1 MGDKVP
7 AADKEK
13 AEGQITAL
21 KAAVEAEDFDT
32 IKTLTGELQQ
42 TLYGI
47 STNLY
52 QQAGDDA
59 SGAAPGPDATPS
71 GSSGGDDVIDA
82 EFSEPGSN

>member
-21 KAAVEAEDFDT
+21 RAAIEAEDFDT

-52 QQAGDDA
+52 QQGGEDA
-59 SGAAPGPDATPS
+59 SGAAPGSDATPS